1 MEVEPPTKR
10 KALAEMK
17 MGSKTYDV
25 LKAIAQVWLPAGGTL
40 YFALAQIWGL
50 PAAEEVSGTVL
61 AVDTF
66 LGVVLGISAATY
78 NASDRK
84 YDGVLEIHDGEDGST
99 LHLKSVNPEALTT
112 KETIVFKMVTS

>member
-1 MEVEPPTKR
+1 
-10 KALAEMK
+10 

-25 LKAIAQVWLPAGGTL
+25 LKAVAQVWLPAAGTL

-50 PAAEEVSGTVL
+50 PAAEQVSGTVL

-66 LGVVLGISAATY
+66 LGVVLGISSASY

-84 YDGVLEIHDGEDGST
+84 YDGTLKIEDGEDGST
-99 LHLKSVNPEALTT
+99 LRLASVDAHALTT
-112 KETIVFKMVTS
+112 KNEVVFKIVAS